1 MDTRNLPPLGAQ
13 VVRALGQAIQNALA
27 RAIEGTL
34 LIVIILVV
42 RFSLVGFRMV
52 AVVFPSVF
60 FPLPSVKPT
69 AYTRV
74 SCPVP
79 VPRASLIPL
88 RPVSTALSSLQVS
101 VSQSGLPDLDNPP

>member
-1 MDTRNLPPLGAQ
+1 MDTRNLPPFGVQ
-13 VVRALGQAIQNALA
+13 VVRAPGQAIQNALA

-42 RFSLVGFRMV
+42 RFSPVGFRMV

-69 AYTRV
+69 AYTRI
-74 SCPVP
+74 SCLVP
-79 VPRASLIPL
+79 VPRASLVPL
-88 RPVSTALSSLQVS
+88 RPISTALSSLQVS
-101 VSQSGLPDLDNPP
+101 VSPSGLPDLDNPP